1 MTVFWEITAHLVFDI
16 LSKNLIVGLVFPSSV
31 FGVGVSY

>member
-1 MTVFWEITAHLVFDI
+1 MAVFWEITAHDI
-16 LSKNLIVGLVFPSSV
+16 LPKYLIVGLVFPSSV